1 MPPQNSYPSLGTQFF
16 ESSHTVVGYIGPQ
29 KWRCLDWFQNRC
41 SFTRVYFK
49 ILCTRIKDNIFLIL
63 ALETLR
69 EEFRTDTESLARSE
83 AMSILSYDD

>member
-1 MPPQNSYPSLGTQFF
+1 MA
-16 ESSHTVVGYIGPQ
+16 
-29 KWRCLDWFQNRC
+29 
-41 SFTRVYFK
+41 VYFE